1 MRRILLLAFIAFT
14 AASAFATDEKDAYCA
29 YVELQAGAQKAF
41 LRTPG
46 IEAGLSQEPISTGV
60 PQMYS
65 GVTNS
70 LSSDFKA
77 RQVGRAA
84 DKDCALYRATVNAK
98 LRVQFDLMLM
108 QREALL
114 NRVALEQVA
123 ITKIDAML
131 ADTKPLLDEQNVTVP
146 TIYLL
151 EESKSKMELDIAN
164 TQLLI
169 ASIVVPPM
177 VQTPLRELVDLK
189 QALEVENQI
198 AQNKVNK
205 EDNWDVALILGLH
218 HSATQPF
225 AQIPGGYGGVR
236 ITYNFGAKSR
246 DAKLDKAALV
256 YGDYKQS
263 QHDDV
268 AYMAL
273 MLKQQTVDSIAT
285 QQKSLVT
292 LQAEEQ
298 KIEARLASLPA
309 IETNAAMS
317 FSNQLN
323 LDKLSFGVEIRL
335 AEFRLAQLQSYLADN
350 F

>member
-1 MRRILLLAFIAFT
+1 MKRILLLAFIAFT

-29 YVELQAGAQKAF
+29 YIELQAGAQKAF

-46 IEAGLSQEPISTGV
+46 IEAGLSQEPISSGV

-70 LSSDFKA
+70 VSSDFKA

-84 DKDCALYRATVNAK
+84 DKDCALYRATVDAK
-98 LRVQFDLMLM
+98 LRVQFDLMSM

-114 NRVALEQVA
+114 NRVVLEQVA
-123 ITKIDAML
+123 IKKIDDML
-131 ADTKPLLDEQNVTVP
+131 ANTKPLLDEQNVTVP

-164 TQLLI
+164 SQLLI
-169 ASIVVPPM
+169 ASIIVPPL

-189 QALEVENQI
+189 QALEVENQT
-198 AQNKVNK
+198 AQNKVSK
-205 EDNWDVALILGLH
+205 EDNWDVALILGIH

-225 AQIPGGYGGVR
+225 SQIPSGYGGFR
-236 ITYNFGAKSR
+236 FTYSFGSKSR
-246 DAKLDKAALV
+246 DAKLDKAALA
-256 YGDYKQS
+256 YGDYKKS
-263 QHDDV
+263 QHDDA

-273 MLKQQTVDSIAT
+273 MLKQQTVDSIAS
-285 QQKSLVT
+285 QEKSLVT
-292 LQAEEQ
+292 LQADEQ
-298 KIEARLASLPA
+298 KIEARLASLPT

-323 LDKLSFGVEIRL
+323 LDKLSLGVEVRL
-335 AEFRLAQLQSYLADN
+335 AEFRLAQLKSYLQDN